1 MHFFRK
7 VILHGMS
14 KTIKFMVN
22 NKMEMVTHNNDDPS
36 MEPLTKLMM
45 TISREN
51 QVQSFNNYRRKL
63 GLYPY
68 NTFFELTKNVE
79 TAGKLKALYES
90 VEDVELLTGMLTEAN
105 EEGHLLTVKAM
116 ANSFII
122 NSILTNS
129 LHDKHS
135 WNPNTFGGD
144 IGFNLVK
151 SANMKTF
158 VCNNLID
165 KCDDFTSE
173 LYTNN

>member
-1 MHFFRK
+1 
-7 VILHGMS
+7 
-14 KTIKFMVN
+14 
-22 NKMEMVTHNNDDPS
+22 MEMVTHNNDVPAT
-36 MEPLTKLMM
+36 EPLTKLMM
-45 TISREN
+45 TMSREN

-63 GLYPY
+63 GLFPY
-68 NTFFELTKNVE
+68 KTFFELTRNLE

-105 EEGHLLTVKAM
+105 EGHLLTATAM

-122 NSILTNS
+122 NAIMTNP

-135 WNPNTFGGD
+135 WNPNTFGGN

-158 VCNNLID
+158 VSNNLID
-165 KCDDFTSE
+165 KCDSFTGE
-173 LYTNN
+173 LYANN